1 MTRVN
6 YRLRVVTAIL
16 FGYSHPESNPKI
28 YSLLRYRHSCNSG
41 DIAVRCLRMCNVVMI
56 ISNEMERTRLIH
68 RASEPILPL
77 CWCVD

>member
-1 MTRVN
+1 MYVCM
-6 YRLRVVTAIL
+6 YV
-16 FGYSHPESNPKI
+16 
-28 YSLLRYRHSCNSG
+28 YSLLRYRHSCDSG
-41 DIAVRCLRMCNVVMI
+41 DTAVKRLRMCNVVMI